1 MKKILILVAALL
13 IISCGNN
20 SKEIDLSLLENK
32 NGVFYEKGAEKP
44 FTGKVTA
51 KYPDGKKMLES
62 SWKNGKQDGKQ
73 TQYYEDGKPKIE
85 GTFKDGRADGTIKVY
100 DSSGKIILQEDW
112 KDGEKVNK

>member
-73 TQYYEDGKPKIE
+73 TQYYEDGK
-85 GTFKDGRADGTIKVY
+85 ADGTIKVY

-112 KDGEKVNK
+112 KDGERVNK

>member
-1 MKKILILVAALL
+1 MKKILILMAALL
-13 IISCGNN
+13 MISCGNN
-20 SKEIDLSLLENK
+20 LKEIDLSLLENK
-32 NGVFYEKGAEKP
+32 SGVFYEKGAEKP

-85 GTFKDGRADGTIKVY
+85 GTFKDGKADGIIKVY
-100 DSSGKIILQEDW
+100 DESGKVILQEEW
-112 KDGEKVNK
+112 KDGVKVKE

>member
-1 MKKILILVAALL
+1 MKKVLILMAALL

-51 KYPDGKKMLES
+51 KYPDGKL
-62 SWKNGKQDGKQ
+62 
-73 TQYYEDGKPKIE
+73 KIE
-85 GTFKDGRADGTIKVY
+85 GTFKDGKADGTIKVY
-100 DSSGKIILQEDW
+100 DPSGKIILLE
-112 KDGEKVNK
+112 E

>member
-44 FTGKVTA
+44 FTGKVTV
-51 KYPDGKKMLES
+51 KYPDGKKMMES
-62 SWKNGKQDGKQ
+62 SWKNGKQDGK
-73 TQYYEDGKPKIE
+73 
-85 GTFKDGRADGTIKVY
+85 ADGTIKVY
-100 DSSGKIILQEDW
+100 DPSGKIILQEDW
-112 KDGEKVNK
+112 KDGERVNK